1 MFLIS
6 NLCQA
11 SALKFAYVFAIT
23 QSWSGVAWL
32 LKKQTEWKLDFL
44 GLAMKI
50 FTGDSRN

>member
-23 QSWSGVAWL
+23 QSWSGIAYL
-32 LKKQTEWKLDFL
+32 FKKQAE
-44 GLAMKI
+44 
-50 FTGDSRN
+50 